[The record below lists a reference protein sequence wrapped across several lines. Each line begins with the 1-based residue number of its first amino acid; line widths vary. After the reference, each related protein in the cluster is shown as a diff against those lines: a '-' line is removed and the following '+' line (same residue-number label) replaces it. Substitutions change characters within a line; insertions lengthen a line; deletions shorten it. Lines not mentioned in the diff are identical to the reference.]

1 MVNRD
6 LEEFI
11 GFILNEFAIKSCLM
25 KYSELHGYKISE
37 LTLGTVALGMIY
49 GISNSNDK
57 PQKENSFAVM
67 SLAIKEGINTL
78 DTARTYG
85 EAEQVIGEF
94 REKTGAGKFI
104 NVVSK
109 FKISPE
115 NLNNKDKA
123 RKEIF
128 HSVRTSIRYLR
139 VGVLP
144 IALFHMNRNLPM
156 DKVLEILPS
165 VIADLKHEGI
175 IDLAG
180 VSVDHPDEAK
190 LFLDNMQFEV
200 AQVPINLFDRR
211 IIDSGMLARMY
222 TEGKIVFA
230 RSVFLQGLFFMNP
243 QKLNGNVRNGRIYIE
258 QLQQIAAEAKVS
270 IGELAFS
277 FVNGLEAVTS
287 IVFGAVNQY
296 QIRENVKMLEA
307 SSMNEELRRLI
318 ETRFNEIPEQLITPG
333 LWSVI

>member
-1 MVNRD
+1 
-6 LEEFI
+6 
-11 GFILNEFAIKSCLM
+11 M

-37 LTLGTVALGMIY
+37 LTLGTVALGMTY
-49 GISNSNDK
+49 GISNSNSK
-57 PQKENSFAVM
+57 PQKENSLAVI
-67 SLAIKEGINTL
+67 SLALNEGINTL

-94 REKTGAGKFI
+94 LEKNNGGQFI

-128 HSVRTSIRYLR
+128 NSIRTSTRYLR

-144 IALFHMNRNLPM
+144 MALFHMNRNLPM
-156 DKVLEILPS
+156 DEVLEILPS
-165 VIADLKHEGI
+165 IIADLKYERM

-180 VSVDHPDEAK
+180 VSIDHPDEAK
-190 LFLDNMQFEV
+190 FFLDNMQFEV
-200 AQVPINLFDRR
+200 AQVPVNLFDRR
-211 IIDSGMLARMY
+211 IIDSGMLTRMHA
-222 TEGKIVFA
+222 EGKIVFA

-243 QKLNGNVRNGRIYIE
+243 HKLNGNVREGAFYIE
-258 QLQQIAAEAKVS
+258 QLQEIAADAKVS
-270 IGELAFS
+270 IAELAFS
-277 FVNGLEAVTS
+277 FVKGLKAVTS
-287 IVFGAVNQY
+287 IVFGAVNQQ
-296 QIRENVKMLEA
+296 QIRENIKLLEA
-307 SSMNEELRRLI
+307 GGMNEELRGLI
-318 ETRFNEIPEQLITPG
+318 ESRFNEIPEQLITPG

>member
-1 MVNRD
+1 
-6 LEEFI
+6 
-11 GFILNEFAIKSCLM
+11 M

-37 LTLGTVALGMIY
+37 LTLGTVALGMTY
-49 GISNSNDK
+49 GISNSNSK
-57 PQKENSFAVM
+57 PQKENSLAVL

-78 DTARTYG
+78 DTARSYG

-94 REKTGAGKFI
+94 WKKNSSQLI

-128 HSVRTSIRYLR
+128 NSIRTSTRYLR
-139 VGVLP
+139 VRVLP

-156 DKVLEILPS
+156 DKVLQMLPS
-165 VIADLKHEGI
+165 IIADLKHEGM

-180 VSVDHPDEAK
+180 VSMDHPDEAK

-200 AQVPINLFDRR
+200 AQVPVNLFDRR
-211 IIDSGMLARMY
+211 IIDSGMLARMH

-243 QKLNGNVRNGRIYIE
+243 EKLNGNVREGASYIE
-258 QLQQIAAEAKVS
+258 QLQQIAVDAKVS
-270 IGELAFS
+270 IAELAFS
-277 FVNGLEAVTS
+277 FVKGLEGVTS

-296 QIRENVKMLEA
+296 QIREIIKLLETHG
-307 SSMNEELRRLI
+307 MNEELRRLI
-318 ETRFNEIPEQLITPG
+318 ESRFYEIPEQLITPG

>member
-1 MVNRD
+1 
-6 LEEFI
+6 
-11 GFILNEFAIKSCLM
+11 M

-37 LTLGTVALGMIY
+37 LTLGTVALGMTY
-49 GISNSNDK
+49 GISNSNNK

-94 REKTGAGKFI
+94 REKTGAGQFI

-139 VGVLP
+139 AGVLP

-190 LFLDNMQFEV
+190 LFLDNMQFEAV
-200 AQVPINLFDRR
+200 QVPVNLFDRR
-211 IIDSGMLARMY
+211 IINNGMLSRMHH
-222 TEGKIVFA
+222 EGKIVFA

-243 QKLNGNVRNGRIYIE
+243 QALNDNLKNAASYIE
-258 QLQQIAAEAKVS
+258 ALQLMSK
-270 IGELAFS
+270 
-277 FVNGLEAVTS
+277 
-287 IVFGAVNQY
+287 
-296 QIRENVKMLEA
+296 
-307 SSMNEELRRLI
+307 
-318 ETRFNEIPEQLITPG
+318 ETN
-333 LWSVI
+333 